1 MTSRTPLFAAEHSE
15 RYERQKIIR
24 EYQELTSAKLIVII
38 DSISPTNMTIMEELL
53 VDLTKEQDLHLILCS
68 PGGDGETAIRMVRS
82 MQQRCR
88 ELTVI
93 VPDMAKSAATIIC
106 LGAHHILILMGPGGD
121 LGPID
126 PQMILRDDDG
136 LRTVASAK
144 EIVAAVAEAEE
155 RTTTNPASFPL
166 FASMLADVNMLMVEQ
181 AKAALARS
189 EALMTEALT
198 VQGGRFSDDDD
209 KKVEDLV
216 SRLKEPL
223 INAPASH
230 SSVISID
237 HARRFG
243 LPAESPELESK
254 EWQLLWNLW
263 TRYFSM
269 GCWPRGNR
277 AIYEGELASH
287 VG

>member
-106 LGAHHILILMGPGGD
+106 LGAHHILMGPGGD

-136 LRTVASAK
+136 LRTVANAK
-144 EIVAAVAEAEE
+144 EIVAAVVGGKDYHQPCFLPPIRLQAC
-155 RTTTNPASFPL
+155 RRQH
-166 FASMLADVNMLMVEQ
+166 ADGRAGQ
-181 AKAALARS
+181 GCTRALRG
-189 EALMTEALT
+189 L
-198 VQGGRFSDDDD
+198 DDRGTDC
-209 KKVEDLV
+209 
-216 SRLKEPL
+216 
-223 INAPASH
+223 
-230 SSVISID
+230 
-237 HARRFG
+237 ARRSLF
-243 LPAESPELESK
+243 
-254 EWQLLWNLW
+254 
-263 TRYFSM
+263 R
-269 GCWPRGNR
+269 R
-277 AIYEGELASH
+277 
-287 VG
+287 